1 MIGKSAYMDQKFWW
15 EPEEENPQE
24 LIYSLLENL
33 KERVETRADHDVL
46 HLSLFEN
53 YYNNALNPAGYKTGT
68 LFDDDRVTFNVIASC
83 CNTVTAK
90 IAKARPRPIFLTSG
104 GDFSLKR
111 KAKLL
116 TKFVDGMFYQIDLYN
131 LMQRVFLDSCV
142 FGTGVLKLY
151 VEDDEVKA
159 ERVFPSEV
167 IVDEYEARYGDPRSM
182 FQRKVM
188 PREVVMGLFPNHHE
202 EIAAAAPC
210 DPEDRSYNTGDM
222 IEVIEAWHIPSAKGV
237 DDGRHVIC
245 VDGATLFDEKYEKSY
260 FPFVTLRWSR
270 RMLGYYGQGLAEQ
283 LRGIQ
288 AEINQLL
295 LNIQEQM
302 NLATPK
308 VFLERGSQVAK
319 EQINNQTWGIV
330 EYEGQPPRFFVP
342 QTVAG
347 EVFSHL
353 DRLYNRAYEISG
365 ISQLSATSRKPGG
378 LESGVALR
386 EFNDIETERFII
398 TGQSYESA
406 FLEAARQLIDLAK
419 DVSSQG
425 KTYEVISYGDKDIE
439 KIKWSDI
446 NLTEDQYRM
455 KVYPASLLPTTPAA
469 RLQTVI
475 EMSQAGLIDKAE
487 TRSLLDFPDIEQ
499 YNKLATAPLDEAEML
514 VEEIIE
520 KGIYHPPEPFSNLQ
534 LHLQF
539 FQRAYIEAKIN
550 GVQEDRLQLM
560 RQYMQDCARLLQP
573 PPPPMPVPVPGPT
586 QPQGAGGGPTELT
599 PTATPPKE
607 AIDVLAEA
615 ELPDQQVT
623 GATLESVPA

>member
-1 MIGKSAYMDQKFWW
+1 MTSLYLQEKFWW
-15 EPEEENPQE
+15 DSDVNNPED
-24 LIYSLLENL
+24 LIEGLLDNL
-33 KERVETRADHDVL
+33 KRRIETRADHDVL

-53 YYNNALNPAGYKTGT
+53 YFNNALNPMAYRASSVY
-68 LFDDDRVTFNVIASC
+68 DDERVTFNVIASC

-90 IAKARPRPIFLTSG
+90 IAKTRPRPIFLTSG

-116 TKFVDGMFYQIDLYN
+116 TKFVDGMFYQTDLYN
-131 LMQRVFLDSCV
+131 VMQRVFLDSCV
-142 FGTGVLKLY
+142 FGTGVLKVY
-151 VEDDEVKA
+151 IEDDEVKT
-159 ERVFPSEV
+159 ERVFPSEL
-167 IVDEYEARYGDPRSM
+167 IVDEYEARYGEPRQM
-182 FQRKVM
+182 FQRKIM
-188 PREVVMGLFPNHHE
+188 PREVVMGLYPNHID
-202 EIAAAAPC
+202 EISRANPC
-210 DPEDRSYNTGDM
+210 DPEDRHYNTGDM
-222 IEVIEAWHIPSAKGV
+222 IEVIEAWHIPSSKGSG
-237 DDGRHVIC
+237 DGRHVIC
-245 VDGATLFDEKYEKSY
+245 IDGATLFDEKYEKSY

-319 EQINNQTWGIV
+319 EQINNQTWGII

-365 ISQLSATSRKPGG
+365 ISQLSATSRKPAG

-386 EFNDIETERFII
+386 EYSDIETERFVIV
-398 TGQSYESA
+398 GQAYEAA
-406 FLEAARQLIDLAK
+406 FLEIARQMIDLAK
-419 DVSSQG
+419 DASEEG
-425 KTYEVISYGDKDIE
+425 KTYEVISYGDKEIE

-446 NLTEDQYRM
+446 NLREDQYRM

-514 VEEIIE
+514 VEEILE
-520 KGIYHPPEPFSNLQ
+520 KGKYYPPEPFSNLQ

-550 GVQEDRLQLM
+550 GAPEDRLDLM
-560 RQYMQDCARLLQP
+560 RRYMQECFKLLQP
-573 PPPPMPVPVPGPT
+573 PAPPVAAMPGEPTPVVGGP
-586 QPQGAGGGPTELT
+586 APTELT

-607 AIDVLAEA
+607 AIDALAEA
-615 ELPDQQVT
+615 ELPAPQAT
-623 GATLESVPA
+623 GATVESVPV

>member
-1 MIGKSAYMDQKFWW
+1 MTSLYLQEKFWW
-15 EPEEENPQE
+15 DSDVNNPED
-24 LIYSLLENL
+24 LIDSLLDNL
-33 KERVETRADHDVL
+33 KQRIETRADHDVL

-53 YYNNALNPAGYKTGT
+53 YFNNALNPMAYRASSVY
-68 LFDDDRVTFNVIASC
+68 DEERVTFNVIASC

-90 IAKARPRPIFLTSG
+90 IAKTRPRPIFLTSG

-116 TKFVDGMFYQIDLYN
+116 TKFVDGMFYQTDLYN
-131 LMQRVFLDSCV
+131 VMQRVFLDSCV
-142 FGTGVLKLY
+142 FGTGVLKVY
-151 VEDDEVKA
+151 IEDDEVKT
-159 ERVFPSEV
+159 ERVFPSEL
-167 IVDEYEARYGDPRSM
+167 IVDEYEARYGEPRQM
-182 FQRKVM
+182 FQRKIM
-188 PREVVMGLFPNHHE
+188 PREVVMGLYPNHIN
-202 EIAAAAPC
+202 EISRANPC
-210 DPEDRSYNTGDM
+210 DPEDRHYNTGDM
-222 IEVIEAWHIPSAKGV
+222 IEVIEAWHIPSSKGSG
-237 DDGRHVIC
+237 DGRHVIC
-245 VDGATLFDEKYEKSY
+245 IDGATLFDEKYEKSY

-319 EQINNQTWGIV
+319 EQINNQTWGII

-365 ISQLSATSRKPGG
+365 ISQLSATSLKPAG

-386 EFNDIETERFII
+386 EYSDIETERFVIV
-398 TGQSYESA
+398 GQAYESA
-406 FLEAARQLIDLAK
+406 FLEVARQMIDLAK
-419 DVSSQG
+419 DASEEG
-425 KTYEVISYGDKDIE
+425 KTYEVISYGDKEIE

-446 NLTEDQYRM
+446 NLREDQYRM

-514 VEEIIE
+514 VEEILE
-520 KGIYHPPEPFSNLQ
+520 KGRYYPPEPFSNLQ

-550 GVQEDRLQLM
+550 GAPEDRLDLM
-560 RQYMQDCARLLQP
+560 RRYMQECFKLLQP
-573 PPPPMPVPVPGPT
+573 PAPPDAAMSGGPT
-586 QPQGAGGGPTELT
+586 PVVGGPAPTELT

-607 AIDVLAEA
+607 AIDALAEA
-615 ELPDQQVT
+615 ELPAPQVT
-623 GATLESVPA
+623 GATQEGVPV

>member
-1 MIGKSAYMDQKFWW
+1 MKGKSAYMDQRFWW
-15 EPEEENPQE
+15 DSGEESPQD

-33 KERVETRADHDVL
+33 KDRIETRADHDVL

-90 IAKARPRPIFLTSG
+90 IAKTRPRPIFLTSG

-116 TKFVDGMFYQIDLYN
+116 TKFVDGMFYQVDLYN
-131 LMQRVFLDSCV
+131 VMQRVFLDSCV
-142 FGTGVLKLY
+142 FGTGVLK
-151 VEDDEVKA
+151 VFIEDDQIKV

-188 PREVVMGLFPNHHE
+188 PREVVAGLFPDHQE
-202 EIAAAAPC
+202 EVAAAAPC

-222 IEVIEAWHIPSAKGV
+222 IEVIEAWHIPSVSGG

-245 VDGATLFDEKYEKSY
+245 IDNATLFDEKYTKDY

-319 EQINNQTWGIV
+319 EQINNQTWGII

-365 ISQLSATSRKPGG
+365 ISQLSATSLKPAG

-386 EFNDIETERFII
+386 EYSDIETERFVIV
-398 TGQSYESA
+398 GQGYEAA
-406 FLEAARQLIDLAK
+406 FLEIARQMIDLAK
-419 DVSSQG
+419 DASQEG
-425 KTYEVISYGDKDIE
+425 KTYEVISYGDKEIE

-446 NLTEDQYRM
+446 NLREDQYRM

-475 EMSQAGLIDKAE
+475 EMSQAGLLDKAE

-514 VEEIIE
+514 VEEILE
-520 KGIYHPPEPFSNLQ
+520 KGKYHPPEPFSNLQ

-550 GVQEDRLQLM
+550 GAPEDRLDLM
-560 RQYMQDCARLLQP
+560 RRYMQECFKLLQP
-573 PPPPMPVPVPGPT
+573 PAPPVAAMPGGPT
-586 QPQGAGGGPTELT
+586 PEAGGPAPTELT

-607 AIDVLAEA
+607 AIDELAEA
-615 ELPDQQVT
+615 ELPAPQAT
-623 GATLESVPA
+623 GAALEGVPV

>member
-1 MIGKSAYMDQKFWW
+1 MKGAGAYINQKFWW
-15 EPEEENPQE
+15 DSDEDNPHD
-24 LIYSLLENL
+24 LLYSLLEDL
-33 KERVETRADHDVL
+33 KDRIETRTDYDVL

-53 YYNNALNPAGYKTGT
+53 YYNNALNPAAYTT
-68 LFDDDRVTFNVIASC
+68 RSLSEDERVTFNVIASC

-90 IAKARPRPIFLTSG
+90 IGKTRPRPIFLTSG

-116 TKFVDGMFYQIDLYN
+116 TKFVDGMFYQTDLYN
-131 LMQRVFLDSCV
+131 VMQRVFLDSCV
-142 FGTGVLKLY
+142 FGTGVLKVF
-151 VEDDEVKA
+151 VEDNQVKVD
-159 ERVFPSEV
+159 RVFPSEI
-167 IVDEYEARYGDPRSM
+167 IVDEYEARYGDPRQM

-188 PREVVMGLFPNHHE
+188 PREVVAGLFPNHKAE
-202 EIAAAAPC
+202 VAAASPC
-210 DPEDRSYNTGDM
+210 NPEDRSYNTGDM
-222 IEVIEAWHIPSAKGV
+222 IEVIEAWHIPSSQDS
-237 DDGRHVIC
+237 DDGRHLIC
-245 VDGATLFDEKYEKSY
+245 IDGATLFDEKYEKDY

-319 EQINNQTWGIV
+319 EQINNQTWGII

-365 ISQLSATSRKPGG
+365 ISQLSATSLKPAG

-386 EFNDIETERFII
+386 EYSDIETERFVIV
-398 TGQSYESA
+398 GQAYEAA
-406 FLEAARQLIDLAK
+406 FLEIARQMIDLAK
-419 DVSSQG
+419 DASEEG
-425 KTYEVISYGDKDIE
+425 KTYEVISYGDKEIE

-446 NLTEDQYRM
+446 NLREDQYRM

-514 VEEIIE
+514 VEEILE
-520 KGIYHPPEPFSNLQ
+520 KGKYHPPEPFSNLQ

-550 GVQEDRLQLM
+550 GAPEDRLDLM
-560 RQYMQDCARLLQP
+560 RRYMQECFKLLQP
-573 PPPPMPVPVPGPT
+573 PAPPVAAMPGEPTPVVGGP
-586 QPQGAGGGPTELT
+586 APTELT

-607 AIDVLAEA
+607 AIDALAEA
-615 ELPDQQVT
+615 ELPAPQVT
-623 GATLESVPA
+623 GATIESVPV

>member
-1 MIGKSAYMDQKFWW
+1 MMDQKFWW
-15 EPEEENPQE
+15 DSEEDNPQE
-24 LIYSLLENL
+24 LIYSLLESL
-33 KERVETRADHDVL
+33 KDRVETRADHDVL

-104 GDFSLKR
+104 GNFSLKR

-142 FGTGVLKLY
+142 FGTGIIKLY
-151 VEDDEVKA
+151 IEDDEVKA
-159 ERVFPSEV
+159 ERIFPSEI

-188 PREVVMGLFPNHHE
+188 PREVVAGLFPNHKE
-202 EIAAAAPC
+202 EVAAASPC

-222 IEVIEAWHIPSAKGV
+222 IEVIEAWHIPSAKGA

-245 VDGATLFDEKYEKSY
+245 IDNATLFDEKYEKDY

-270 RMLGYYGQGLAEQ
+270 RMLGFYGQGLAEQ

-319 EQINNQTWGIV
+319 EQINNQTWGII

-386 EFNDIETERFII
+386 EYNDIETERFII
-398 TGQSYESA
+398 TGQAYEAA
-406 FLEAARQLIDLAK
+406 FLEVARQLIDLAK
-419 DVSSQG
+419 DVSKQG
-425 KTYEVISYGDKDIE
+425 KTYEVISHGDKDIE

-550 GVQEDRLQLM
+550 NVPEERLQLM

-573 PPPPMPVPVPGPT
+573 PPPPAPMPMPGSPAPVE
-586 QPQGAGGGPTELT
+586 GAGAPAPTELT

-607 AIDVLAEA
+607 AIDALAEA
-615 ELPDQQVT
+615 ELPAPQAT
-623 GATLESVPA
+623 GAALEGVPV

>member
-1 MIGKSAYMDQKFWW
+1 MTSLYLQEKFWW
-15 EPEEENPQE
+15 DSDVNNPED
-24 LIYSLLENL
+24 LIDGLLDNL
-33 KERVETRADHDVL
+33 KKRIETRADHDVL

-53 YYNNALNPAGYKTGT
+53 YFNNALNPMAYRASSVY
-68 LFDDDRVTFNVIASC
+68 DDERVTFNVIASC

-90 IAKARPRPIFLTSG
+90 IAKTRPRPIFLTSG

-116 TKFVDGMFYQIDLYN
+116 TKFVDGMFYQTDLYN
-131 LMQRVFLDSCV
+131 VMQRVFLDSCV
-142 FGTGVLKLY
+142 FGTGVLKVY
-151 VEDDEVKA
+151 IEDDEVKT
-159 ERVFPSEV
+159 ERVFPSEL
-167 IVDEYEARYGDPRSM
+167 IVDEYEARYGEPRQM
-182 FQRKVM
+182 FQRKIM
-188 PREVVMGLFPNHHE
+188 PREVVMGLYPNHID
-202 EIAAAAPC
+202 EISRANPC
-210 DPEDRSYNTGDM
+210 DPEDRHYNTGDM
-222 IEVIEAWHIPSAKGV
+222 IEVIEAWHIPSSKGSG
-237 DDGRHVIC
+237 DGRHVIC
-245 VDGATLFDEKYEKSY
+245 IDGATLFDEKYEKSY

-319 EQINNQTWGIV
+319 EQINNQTWGII

-342 QTVAG
+342 QTVSG

-365 ISQLSATSRKPGG
+365 ISQLSATSLKPAG

-386 EFNDIETERFII
+386 EYSDIETERFVIV
-398 TGQSYESA
+398 GQAYESA
-406 FLEAARQLIDLAK
+406 FLEIARQMIDLAK
-419 DVSSQG
+419 DASEQG
-425 KTYEVISYGDKDIE
+425 KTYEVISYGDKEIE

-446 NLTEDQYRM
+446 NLREDQYRM

-514 VEEIIE
+514 VEEILE
-520 KGIYHPPEPFSNLQ
+520 KGKYYPPEPFSNLQ

-550 GVQEDRLQLM
+550 GAPEDRLDLM
-560 RQYMQDCARLLQP
+560 RRYMQECFKLLQP
-573 PPPPMPVPVPGPT
+573 PAPPVAAMPGEPTPVVGGP
-586 QPQGAGGGPTELT
+586 APTELT

-607 AIDVLAEA
+607 AIDALAEA
-615 ELPDQQVT
+615 ELPAPQVT
-623 GATLESVPA
+623 GATIESVPV

>member
-1 MIGKSAYMDQKFWW
+1 MMDQKFWW
-15 EPEEENPQE
+15 DSEEDNPQE
-24 LIYSLLENL
+24 LIYSLLESL
-33 KERVETRADHDVL
+33 KDRVETRADHDVL

-104 GDFSLKR
+104 GNFSLKR

-142 FGTGVLKLY
+142 FGTGIIKLY
-151 VEDDEVKA
+151 IEDDEVKA
-159 ERVFPSEV
+159 ERIFPSEI

-188 PREVVMGLFPNHHE
+188 PREVVAGLFPNHKKE
-202 EIAAAAPC
+202 VAAASPC

-222 IEVIEAWHIPSAKGV
+222 IEVIEAWHIPSAKGA

-245 VDGATLFDEKYEKSY
+245 IDNATLFDEKYEKDY

-319 EQINNQTWGIV
+319 EQINNQTWGII

-386 EFNDIETERFII
+386 EYNDIETERFII
-398 TGQSYESA
+398 TGQAYEAA
-406 FLEAARQLIDLAK
+406 FLEVARQLIDLAK
-419 DVSSQG
+419 DVSKQG
-425 KTYEVISYGDKDIE
+425 KTYEVISHGDKDIE

-550 GVQEDRLQLM
+550 NVPEERLQLM

-573 PPPPMPVPVPGPT
+573 PPPPAPMPMPGSPAPVE
-586 QPQGAGGGPTELT
+586 GAGAPAPTELT

-607 AIDVLAEA
+607 AIDALAEA
-615 ELPDQQVT
+615 ELPAPQTT
-623 GATLESVPA
+623 GAALEGVPV

>member
-1 MIGKSAYMDQKFWW
+1 MTSLYLQEKFWW
-15 EPEEENPQE
+15 DSDVNNPGD
-24 LIYSLLENL
+24 LIEGLLDNL
-33 KERVETRADHDVL
+33 KRRIETRADHDVL

-53 YYNNALNPAGYKTGT
+53 YFNNALNPMAYRASSVY
-68 LFDDDRVTFNVIASC
+68 DDERVTFNVIASC

-90 IAKARPRPIFLTSG
+90 IAKTRPRPIFLTSG

-116 TKFVDGMFYQIDLYN
+116 TKFVDGMFYQTDLYN
-131 LMQRVFLDSCV
+131 VMQRVFLDSCV
-142 FGTGVLKLY
+142 FGTGVLKVY
-151 VEDDEVKA
+151 IEDDEVKT
-159 ERVFPSEV
+159 ERVFPSEL
-167 IVDEYEARYGDPRSM
+167 IVDEYEARYGEPRQM
-182 FQRKVM
+182 FQRKIM
-188 PREVVMGLFPNHHE
+188 PREVVMGLYPNHID
-202 EIAAAAPC
+202 EISRANPC
-210 DPEDRSYNTGDM
+210 DPEDRHYNTGDM
-222 IEVIEAWHIPSAKGV
+222 IEVIEAWHIPSSKGSG
-237 DDGRHVIC
+237 DGRHVIC
-245 VDGATLFDEKYEKSY
+245 IDGATLFDEKYEKSY

-319 EQINNQTWGIV
+319 EQINNQTWGII

-365 ISQLSATSRKPGG
+365 ISQLSATSRKPAG

-386 EFNDIETERFII
+386 EYSDIETERFVIV
-398 TGQSYESA
+398 GQAYEAA
-406 FLEAARQLIDLAK
+406 FLEIARQMIDLAK
-419 DVSSQG
+419 DASEEG
-425 KTYEVISYGDKDIE
+425 KTYEVISYGDKEIE

-446 NLTEDQYRM
+446 NLREDQYRM

-514 VEEIIE
+514 VEEILE
-520 KGIYHPPEPFSNLQ
+520 KGKYYPPEPFSNLQ

-550 GVQEDRLQLM
+550 GAPEDRLDLM
-560 RQYMQDCARLLQP
+560 RRYMQECFKLLQP
-573 PPPPMPVPVPGPT
+573 PAPPVAAMPGEPTPVVGGP
-586 QPQGAGGGPTELT
+586 APTELT

-607 AIDVLAEA
+607 AIDALAEA
-615 ELPDQQVT
+615 ELPAPQVT
-623 GATLESVPA
+623 GTALEGVPV

>member
-1 MIGKSAYMDQKFWW
+1 MTSLYLQEKFWW
-15 EPEEENPQE
+15 DSDVNNPED
-24 LIYSLLENL
+24 LIDGLLDNL
-33 KERVETRADHDVL
+33 KKRIETRADHDVL

-53 YYNNALNPAGYKTGT
+53 YFNNALNPMAYRASSVY
-68 LFDDDRVTFNVIASC
+68 DDERVTFNVIASC

-90 IAKARPRPIFLTSG
+90 IAKTRPRPIFLTSG

-116 TKFVDGMFYQIDLYN
+116 TKFVDGMFYQTDLYN
-131 LMQRVFLDSCV
+131 VMQRVFLDSCV
-142 FGTGVLKLY
+142 FGTGVLKVY
-151 VEDDEVKA
+151 IEDDEIKT
-159 ERVFPSEV
+159 ERVFPSEL
-167 IVDEYEARYGDPRSM
+167 IVDEYEARYGEPRQM
-182 FQRKVM
+182 FQRKIM
-188 PREVVMGLFPNHHE
+188 PREVVMGLYPNHID
-202 EIAAAAPC
+202 EISRANPC
-210 DPEDRSYNTGDM
+210 DPEDRHYNTGDM
-222 IEVIEAWHIPSAKGV
+222 IEVIEAWHIPSSKGSG
-237 DDGRHVIC
+237 DGRHVIC
-245 VDGATLFDEKYEKSY
+245 IDGATLFDEKYEKSY

-319 EQINNQTWGIV
+319 EQINNQTWGII

-342 QTVAG
+342 QTVSG

-365 ISQLSATSRKPGG
+365 ISQLSATSLKPAG

-386 EFNDIETERFII
+386 EYSDIETERFVIV
-398 TGQSYESA
+398 GQAYEAA
-406 FLEAARQLIDLAK
+406 FLEIARQMIDLAK
-419 DVSSQG
+419 DASEQG
-425 KTYEVISYGDKDIE
+425 KTYEVISYGDKEIE

-446 NLTEDQYRM
+446 NLREDQYRM

-475 EMSQAGLIDKAE
+475 EMSQVGLIDKAE

-514 VEEIIE
+514 VEEILE
-520 KGIYHPPEPFSNLQ
+520 KGKYHPPEPFSNLQ

-550 GVQEDRLQLM
+550 GAPEDRLDLM
-560 RQYMQDCARLLQP
+560 RRYMQECFKLLQP
-573 PPPPMPVPVPGPT
+573 PAPPVAAMPGEPTPVVGGP
-586 QPQGAGGGPTELT
+586 APTELT

-615 ELPDQQVT
+615 ELPAPQVT
-623 GATLESVPA
+623 GATIESVPV